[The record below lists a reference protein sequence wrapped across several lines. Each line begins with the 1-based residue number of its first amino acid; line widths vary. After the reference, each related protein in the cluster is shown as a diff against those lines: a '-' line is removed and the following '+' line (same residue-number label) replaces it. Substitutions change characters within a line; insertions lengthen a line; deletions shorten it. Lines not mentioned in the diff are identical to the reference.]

1 MIAGALGRVA
11 VMEVLVVGAGAAAG
25 YLGAQLVTAG
35 RDVSFL
41 VHQSSFERLTAHG
54 LRIHGKSGTS
64 ALAVRVVTASQLE
77 GRYDVVVLAVRS
89 EVVESAVEDFRGVV
103 TPDTRVLP
111 LVNGMA
117 QLSVL
122 TAAFGEQAVLGA
134 SVRLATSMLAD
145 GIIDEVAPGVDLEVG
160 QLDGGTSDVF
170 DAVVHQFRVDN
181 IAVADLEADVYRSVR
196 GFLYSVSGDVVTDGV
211 FGHGWDGDFPVGQ
224 DFMQQLVVPEALP
237 AWLSEADVEFYGSE
251 LTRSGFHG
259 GLSHLCAVVVHLRR
273 KRSHRRQ
280 PARPGKVTDFVTG
293 STRRARTARR
303 GSLDTTRASAAGQRR
318 RRRIPNLAV
327 IPPRHRRLGR
337 AEPKKTLRTSHVTHR
352 RDTDSRH
359 NNA

>member
-1 MIAGALGRVA
+1 MGANPFEHSQIDANDISIHTASLG
-11 VMEVLVVGAGAAAG
+11 EGPLVVFCHGFPECWYSWRHQLPVIAAAG
-25 YLGAQLVTAG
+25 FRAVALDMRGYGATTAPETTGAYTLSHMVGDVVGVVAALGESEAVVVGHDWGAPI
-35 RDVSFL
+35 
-41 VHQSSFERLTAHG
+41 AWY
-54 LRIHGKSGTS
+54 S
-64 ALAVRVVTASQLE
+64 ALMRPDVFRAVVGMSVPYVAP
-77 GRYDVVVLAVRS
+77 A
-89 EVVESAVEDFRGVV
+89 
-103 TPDTRVLP
+103 VLP
-111 LVNGMA
+111 
-117 QLSVL
+117 
-122 TAAFGEQAVLGA
+122 
-134 SVRLATSMLAD
+134 
-145 GIIDEVAPGVDLEVG
+145 PGVTI
-160 QLDGGTSDVF
+160 TSRMRQAAGPDRNYYRLYFEEPGV
-170 DAVVHQFRVDN
+170 AE
-181 IAVADLEADVYRSVR
+181 ADLEADVYRSVR

-211 FGHGWDGDFPVGQ
+211 FGHGWDGYFPVGQ

-237 AWLSEADVEFYGSE
+237 AWLSEADVKFYGSE

-280 PARPGKVTDFVTG
+280 PARPGKVADFVTG